1 MSHSNAQLLISGAV
15 VAFFPLA
22 AAYGAGNATQIA
34 SDKVQPDQV
43 KMDPL
48 NAAQFEMITLTPHR
62 AVYELTLS
70 KSVGAKSPTAAH
82 GRIAFDFAGS
92 ACEGYVQNFRQMT
105 ELQPAEGPTRVSDMH
120 SATFESSDGKSFDFK
135 MQTKV
140 DNEAAESIDG
150 TAVKSG
156 SGPLH
161 VNLAKPKRSKL
172 ELGDDVVFPTEHLK
186 RIIAAAEA
194 GKNLIEVKVFD
205 GSDTGEKVFETTTY
219 IGRPTTSPV
228 PEKAAQLPE
237 LANMPRWPVSISY
250 FESGKKDES
259 PSYILSFE
267 LYQNGISRALK
278 LDYGDFTL
286 SGELSSLDVLSESPC
301 SK

>member
-1 MSHSNAQLLISGAV
+1 MSHSHAGLLISGAL
-15 VAFFPLA
+15 ACLFPLA
-22 AAYGAGNATQIA
+22 AVYAAGNPAQGPL
-34 SDKVQPDQV
+34 DQVRPDPV
-43 KMDPL
+43 KMDQLKANPGEQIPL
-48 NAAQFEMITLTPHR
+48 APHH
-62 AVYELTLS
+62 AIYELTLS
-70 KSVGAKSPTAAH
+70 KSVGSKSPTAAH

-92 ACEGYVQNFRQMT
+92 PCEGYVQNFRQLT

-120 SATFESSDGKSFDFK
+120 SATFEDSDGKSFDFK

-140 DNEAAESIDG
+140 DNGATESIDG
-150 TAVKSG
+150 TAVRSG
-156 SGPLH
+156 NGPVL

-219 IGRPTTSPV
+219 IGRPTTTPV
-228 PEKAAQLPE
+228 PEKAAQVAE
-237 LANMPRWPVSISY
+237 LAKMPRWPVSISY

-259 PSYILSFE
+259 PSYILSFD

-278 LDYGDFTL
+278 LDYGDFVL
-286 SGELSSLDVLSESPC
+286 SGELSSLNIMNEPAC